1 MKQQELNQLMQ
12 ESATDAV
19 QSAQEMFGITLNY
32 DAASIAL
39 VDEVLIRVVQTYNNK
54 ALEDSA
60 VFTLCNIYGAYL
72 GEVFKILA
80 GGQWR
85 YDQSEPDAPFVVL
98 DVGDRSYAFA
108 GICYERL
115 VNDTT
120 ISVRAYFDLALEHQK
135 Q

>member
-1 MKQQELNQLMQ
+1 MDQQELNQLMQ

-19 QSAQEMFGITLNY
+19 HSAQEMFGITLSF

-39 VDEVLIRVVQTYNNK
+39 VDEVLIRVVQTYNDK
-54 ALEDSA
+54 ALQDSA
-60 VFTLCNIYGAYL
+60 VFTLCNIYGAYI
-72 GEVFKILA
+72 GEVFKTLA

-120 ISVRAYFDLALEHQK
+120 ISVRAYFDLALENQK

>member
-39 VDEVLIRVVQTYNNK
+39 VDEVLIRVVQTYNDK

>member
-39 VDEVLIRVVQTYNNK
+39 VDEVLIRVVQTYKDK

-72 GEVFKILA
+72 GEVFKTLA

-98 DVGDRSYAFA
+98 DVADRSYAFA

-120 ISVRAYFDLALEHQK
+120 ISVRAYFELALEHQK

>member
-1 MKQQELNQLMQ
+1 MEQQALNQLMQ
-12 ESATDAV
+12 ESASDAV
-19 QSAQEMFGITLNY
+19 QTAREMFGITLNY

-39 VDEVLIRVVQTYNNK
+39 VDEILVRVVQTYNDK
-54 ALEDSA
+54 ALEDNA
-60 VFTLCNIYGAYL
+60 VFTLCNIYGAFI
-72 GEVFKILA
+72 GEVFKTLA

-115 VNDTT
+115 VNDSKV
-120 ISVRAYFDLALEHQK
+120 SVRAYFDLALK
-135 Q
+135 S